1 MKSIIDDIFKNINVN
16 KIDKDTYD
24 KTFLK
29 TLHSEKK
36 NPIVIYGVSRTGLMA
51 LCGFENIS
59 VKVDYFIDDDLS
71 KNDKSFYGIKN
82 ITPEKLSEI
91 DKESYIFI
99 SHDFFDKSLGK
110 LLSLGFKNIYSCVDL
125 FYMTD
130 FGSSFSKNFL
140 LKENP
145 KFSRDFLSSLN
156 PKPVKLEGWADLH
169 YFSALK
175 FLSLKSK
182 KLIMT
187 NVDFCIT
194 ERCSMKCK
202 ECSNLM
208 QYYENP
214 KNTEENTMIKSM
226 DILMN
231 CVDELL
237 EARVFGGDPF
247 MNKEMYKY
255 VNKLQTYKN
264 IKHIPIYTNAVL
276 MPKGENLECL
286 KNSKVRVHITDYGSK
301 LTRKKEEVI
310 NYCIKEGVNWDCDL
324 SGKWETIHTKSGK
337 IENTNETPEVLKDK
351 FSKCCL
357 NNLFQV
363 LHGKV
368 YKCPFSAH
376 GTNMRLFPSSDRY
389 DFIDLLDKKTDQP
402 ELKKKLYDFYHSEN
416 FLTACGYCPGRGS
429 LIRGEPT
436 LEPAIQTKKYLPF
449 EGERVNT

>member
-1 MKSIIDDIFKNINVN
+1 
-16 KIDKDTYD
+16 
-24 KTFLK
+24 
-29 TLHSEKK
+29 
-36 NPIVIYGVSRTGLMA
+36 
-51 LCGFENIS
+51 
-59 VKVDYFIDDDLS
+59 
-71 KNDKSFYGIKN
+71 
-82 ITPEKLSEI
+82 
-91 DKESYIFI
+91 
-99 SHDFFDKSLGK
+99 
-110 LLSLGFKNIYSCVDL
+110 
-125 FYMTD
+125 
-130 FGSSFSKNFL
+130 
-140 LKENP
+140 
-145 KFSRDFLSSLN
+145 
-156 PKPVKLEGWADLH
+156 
-169 YFSALK
+169 
-175 FLSLKSK
+175 
-182 KLIMT
+182 
-187 NVDFCIT
+187 
-194 ERCSMKCK
+194 
-202 ECSNLM
+202 M

-226 DILMN
+226 DILMS

-286 KNSKVRVHITDYGSK
+286 KNSKVRVHITDYGSE
-301 LTRKKEEVI
+301 LTRKKDEVI
-310 NYCIKEGVNWDCDL
+310 NYCIKEGINWDCDL

-337 IENTNETPEVLKDK
+337 IENTNETPQVLKDK

-376 GTNMRLFPSSDRY
+376 GTNMNFFPSSDQY
-389 DFIDLLDKKTDQP
+389 DFIDLLDEKVGQP

-416 FLTACGYCPGRGS
+416 FLTACGYCPGRGA

-436 LEPAIQTKKYLPF
+436 LKPAIQTKKYLPF
-449 EGERVNT
+449 EGKKVSA